1 MENKKLNDLLQE
13 IKLGDD
19 YEFMKMNEGLDDD
32 IIILDEGVKFFRASN
47 RIKQLVNQ
55 LSRKNIKELN
65 PVIERAKRAAM
76 EFAKIE
82 EKYRTGEVSKAN
94 AKMRIDNIRRQ
105 YTDIMRML
113 RRKEM
118 TSFFKVAGVATILGG
133 IVASMIF
140 GFQPLR
146 SIGVTLPTW
155 DKVKGSLGLLGAEA
169 TRQFN
174 ALKRA
179 FESKK
184 PFIKA
189 STTGAV

>member
-1 MENKKLNDLLQE
+1 MENKKLSDLLQE

-19 YEFMKMNEGLDDD
+19 YEFMKMNESLDDD
-32 IIILDEGVKFFRASN
+32 MIILDEGVKFFRASN

-146 SIGVTLPTW
+146 AIGVTLPTW

-189 STTGAV
+189 SSTGAV